1 MIFFYKILDISAT
14 IYQLFLSNW
23 IIIMTFPKL
32 EISFQKS
39 LKKEYENKADKE
51 ETIPLKL
58 TETIVDFQD
67 PSSYFDQEAYRK
79 QLRPIEYEDNTFH
92 LHVIAIFLGFLMMFI
107 IIIGILE
114 MNGVNVITA
123 SPWDSKEKLSC
134 VYQFCVQM

>member
-1 MIFFYKILDISAT
+1 
-14 IYQLFLSNW
+14 
-23 IIIMTFPKL
+23 MTFPKL
-32 EISFQKS
+32 SFQKS
-39 LKKEYENKADKE
+39 LNKEYKKADKE
-51 ETIPLKL
+51 ETIPLL
-58 TETIVDFQD
+58 TETIVDFQN

-92 LHVIAIFLGFLMMFI
+92 LHVIAIFLGVLMMFM

-114 MNGVNVITA
+114 MNGVNIITS

>member
-1 MIFFYKILDISAT
+1 
-14 IYQLFLSNW
+14 
-23 IIIMTFPKL
+23 MTFPKL
-32 EISFQKS
+32 EIGFQKS
-39 LKKEYENKADKE
+39 LNKEYDKADKE

-92 LHVIAIFLGFLMMFI
+92 LHVIAILLGFLMIFM

-134 VYQFCVQM
+134 LYQFCMQM

>member
-1 MIFFYKILDISAT
+1 
-14 IYQLFLSNW
+14 
-23 IIIMTFPKL
+23 MTFPKL

-39 LKKEYENKADKE
+39 LKKEYDNKADKE

-79 QLRPIEYEDNTFH
+79 QLRPIRYEDNTFH
-92 LHVIAIFLGFLMMFI
+92 LHVIAIFLGFLMMFM

>member
-1 MIFFYKILDISAT
+1 
-14 IYQLFLSNW
+14 
-23 IIIMTFPKL
+23 MTFPKH

-39 LKKEYENKADKE
+39 LKKEYDKADKE
-51 ETIPLKL
+51 ETVPLKL

-67 PSSYFDQEAYRK
+67 PSSYFDQEAYSK

-92 LHVIAIFLGFLMMFI
+92 LHIIAIFLGFLMIFM